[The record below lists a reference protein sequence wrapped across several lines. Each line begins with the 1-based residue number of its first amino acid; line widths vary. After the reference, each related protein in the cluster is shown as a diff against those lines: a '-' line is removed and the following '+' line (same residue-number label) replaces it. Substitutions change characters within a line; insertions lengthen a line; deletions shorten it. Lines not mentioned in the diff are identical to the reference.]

1 MCDLGVIDFV
11 VDDGCGEQAVLDYV
25 ASGERLQRVRQAI
38 FKVRQRINA
47 VTLAELRDVTEIWVD
62 ITMQL
67 GPQDLRRME
76 RLQTAQDRRLSK
88 VHA

>member
-1 MCDLGVIDFV
+1 M
-11 VDDGCGEQAVLDYV
+11 
-25 ASGERLQRVRQAI
+25 
-38 FKVRQRINA
+38 
-47 VTLAELRDVTEIWVD
+47 TLAELRDVTEIWVD

-88 VHA
+88 VHAYRPRCMPLGRKIMPKLPAG